1 MKVLKNNWW
10 NRIFHGKKLQRQEEE
25 KEATKNRLRMLH
37 YFLSAVEIAEGL
49 MELMELHKSIWRSG
63 FQMKNIGPDEYGMF
77 RTKDIANMIA
87 EEVFLGNIYGL
98 WTFPI
103 PEWEKRK
110 EEKYGANGFGINP
123 EIPLYNFPLNQYK
136 QLLLQNLRRCEMAEN
151 MKLKDLTK

>member
-1 MKVLKNNWW
+1 
-10 NRIFHGKKLQRQEEE
+10 
-25 KEATKNRLRMLH
+25 
-37 YFLSAVEIAEGL
+37 
-49 MELMELHKSIWRSG
+49 
-63 FQMKNIGPDEYGMF
+63 MF

-123 EIPLYNFPLNQYK
+123 DIPLYNFPLNQYK